1 MGIPESVIE
10 PVRRALAS
18 IDPALPFTEINTMS
32 EEVDASVAPE
42 RMTAVLASIF
52 GAVAAA
58 LAAIGIY
65 GLLAYA
71 VAQRRR
77 EIGIRM
83 AIGARPGDIAA
94 MIGTQTVVNGRR
106 GNRHRTRR
114 GVARRALDP
123 LATIWN
129 RASRSGL
136 ALHRRCLRHRS
147 FRRRNRDP
155 GPARDPYRTRHRFT

>member
-1 MGIPESVIE
+1 VIE

-32 EEVDASVAPE
+32 EEVDASLAPE
-42 RMTAVLASIF
+42 RMTAALASIF

-83 AIGARPGDIAA
+83 AIGARSADIAA
-94 MIGTQTVVNGRR
+94 MIGGQAVAMAAAGITLGLGAAFLAAPWIRSLLY
-106 GNRHRTRR
+106 
-114 GVARRALDP
+114 GVAPADPISLVTAALFVIAVSAAATAIPAARATRIEPAIALREERR
-123 LATIWN
+123 
-129 RASRSGL
+129 
-136 ALHRRCLRHRS
+136 
-147 FRRRNRDP
+147 
-155 GPARDPYRTRHRFT
+155 